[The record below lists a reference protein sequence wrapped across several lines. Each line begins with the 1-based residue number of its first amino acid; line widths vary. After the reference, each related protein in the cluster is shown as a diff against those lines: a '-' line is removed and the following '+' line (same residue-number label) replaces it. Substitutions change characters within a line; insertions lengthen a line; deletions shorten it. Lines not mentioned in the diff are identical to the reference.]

1 MSFLKKQRLSIVL
14 PLNETK
20 NAEIKKI
27 LKFFK
32 NDKKKK
38 RFCAIMLQIHINVWT
53 LITTK
58 INLISKKG
66 DLMKKHILSL
76 TLGSLLV
83 STLSAED
90 DGFYMSAGYQIGE
103 AAQMV
108 KNTKGIQELSD
119 NYEKLNNLLTKYST
133 LNTLIKLSSDP
144 SAINGVRN
152 DLGASAAGLLNDKKN
167 SPAYQAVLLAINAA
181 VGFWN
186 IVGYVT
192 QCGGNANGTAST
204 SSTTIFDNEPGYR
217 STSITC
223 SLNVYTPGYY
233 GPMSIENFKKLN
245 EAYQILQT
253 ALKQGLPTLNEK
265 NGTVSVTYSY
275 KCAGQGNNNCDVLKD
290 NRNGGTKSE
299 TQTIDGKTV
308 NTTISSKVVN
318 YDAPGN
324 TLGASYTDIT
334 TTMSNVPDN
343 AQALLA
349 QASTLINTINSACPY
364 FSAPNSHANG
374 PKWEWPSNKLCGAFS
389 EEIGAIQKMITD
401 AQEMLNQANIV
412 NANGQSS
419 NPVDS
424 HFNPFTGNTSFAEGM
439 LKNAQAQAQML
450 NLANQ
455 VGQAINPNNLTGT
468 FQNFV
473 KGFLAT
479 CNNPSTAGTGGTQ
492 GSPPGTVTTQTFAS
506 GCAYVGE
513 TITALN
519 NSIAHFGAQAEQ
531 IQQAEDLAYT
541 LANFSSQYKK
551 LGDTYNSITTAISS
565 IPNAQAIQNVVSK
578 KNNPYSPQGIQENFY
593 LNQNTYNQVQ
603 TINQELGRNPFRK
616 VGIVSS
622 QTNNGAMN
630 GIGIQVGY
638 KQFFG
643 QKRRWGARYYGFFDY
658 NHAFIKSSFFNS
670 ASDVWTY
677 GFGADALYNF
687 INDKATN
694 FLGKN
699 NKLSVGLFGGIALAG
714 TSWLNSEYVNLA
726 TVNNVYNA
734 KMNVANFQFLFNM
747 GVRMNLAR
755 PKKKDSDHVAQHG
768 IELGLKIPTINTNY
782 YSFMGAELKYR
793 RLYSVYLNY
802 VFAY

>member
-1 MSFLKKQRLSIVL
+1 
-14 PLNETK
+14 
-20 NAEIKKI
+20 
-27 LKFFK
+27 
-32 NDKKKK
+32 
-38 RFCAIMLQIHINVWT
+38 
-53 LITTK
+53 
-58 INLISKKG
+58 
-66 DLMKKHILSL
+66 MKKHILSL

-90 DGFYMSAGYQIGE
+90 DGFYTSAGYQIGE

-119 NYEKLNNLLTKYST
+119 NYENLNNLLTKYST
-133 LNTLIKLSSDP
+133 LNTLIKLSADP

-152 DLGASAAGLLNDKKN
+152 DLGASAKNLIGDKAN

-186 IVGYVT
+186 VVGYVT
-192 QCGGNANGTAST
+192 QCGGNANGTKSF
-204 SSTTIFDNEPGYR
+204 SSTTIFNNEPGYR

-223 SLNVYTPGYY
+223 SLNGYKPGYY
-233 GPMSIENFKKLN
+233 APMSIENFKKLN

-253 ALKQGLPTLNEK
+253 ALKNGLPALN
-265 NGTVSVTYSY
+265 NSSGTVDVTYTYTCS
-275 KCAGQGNNNCDVLKD
+275 GEGNNNCEITGVAHQ
-290 NRNGGTKSE
+290 NGPQTT
-299 TQTIDGKTV
+299 TQTIDDKTV
-308 NTTISSKVVN
+308 TTKL
-318 YDAPGN
+318 DG
-324 TLGASYTDIT
+324 
-334 TTMSNVPDN
+334 VPDS

-349 QASTLINTINSACPY
+349 QASTLINTINEACPFFRANNSSEANAPK
-364 FSAPNSHANG
+364 FSTTSG
-374 PKWEWPSNKLCGAFS
+374 KICGAFS
-389 EEIGAIQKMITD
+389 QEISAIQKMITD
-401 AQEMLNQANIV
+401 AQELVNQTSVINSNEQSAQVGANK
-412 NANGQSS
+412 
-419 NPVDS
+419 P
-424 HFNPFTGNTSFAEGM
+424 FNPFTDASFAQGM
-439 LKNAQAQAQML
+439 LANAQAQAKML
-450 NLANQ
+450 NLAEQ
-455 VGQAINPNNLTGT
+455 VGQAINPERLSGT
-468 FQNFV
+468 FKNFV
-473 KGFLAT
+473 TGFLAT

-492 GSPPGTVTTQTFAS
+492 GSSPGTVTDNTFAS
-506 GCAYVGE
+506 GCAYVQE
-513 TITALN
+513 TITNLT
-519 NSIAHFGAQAEQ
+519 NSIAHFGTQAEQ
-531 IQQAEDLAYT
+531 IQQAENIADT
-541 LANFSSQYKK
+541 LVNFKSRYSE
-551 LGDTYNSITTAISS
+551 LGNTYNSITTALSS
-565 IPNAQAIQNVVSK
+565 IPNGSSLQNVVSK
-578 KNNPYSPQGIQENFY
+578 KNNPYSPQGIETNYY
-593 LNQNTYNQVQ
+593 LNQNSYNQIQ

-643 QKRRWGARYYGFFDY
+643 QKRKWGARYYGFFDY

-726 TVNNVYNA
+726 TMNNVYNA

-755 PKKKDSDHVAQHG
+755 PKKKDSDHAAQHG

>member
-1 MSFLKKQRLSIVL
+1 MYKI
-14 PLNETK
+14 PN
-20 NAEIKKI
+20 IKI
-27 LKFFK
+27 QS
-32 NDKKKK
+32 NPK
-38 RFCAIMLQIHINVWT
+38 RRN
-53 LITTK
+53 
-58 INLISKKG
+58 
-66 DLMKKHILSL
+66 MKKHILSL

-90 DGFYMSAGYQIGE
+90 DGFYTSVGYQIGE

-108 KNTKGIQELSD
+108 SNTKGIQQLSD
-119 NYEKLNNLLTKYST
+119 NYENLSKLLTRYST
-133 LNTLIKLSSDP
+133 LNNFIQLASDP
-144 SAINGVRN
+144 SAINAAREN
-152 DLGASAAGLLNDKKN
+152 LGASAKN
-167 SPAYQAVLLAINAA
+167 LIGDTKTSPAYQAVLLAINAA

-186 IVGYVT
+186 VVGYVT
-192 QCGGNANGTAST
+192 QCGGNANGTKST
-204 SSTTIFDNEPGYR
+204 SSTTIFNNEPGYR

-223 SLNVYTPGYY
+223 SLNGYMPGYY

-245 EAYQILQT
+245 EAYQILQE
-253 ALKQGLPTLNEK
+253 ALKKGLPALKNN
-265 NGTVSVTYSY
+265 NGTLSEVKYTYTCSG
-275 KCAGQGNNNCDVLKD
+275 KGNNNCKIEGVEQQ
-290 NRNGGTKSE
+290 NGNKTTTK
-299 TQTIDGKTV
+299 TIDGKSVT
-308 NTTISSKVVN
+308 TTISSKVV
-318 YDAPGN
+318 DSGASGN
-324 TLGASYTDIT
+324 TTGVSYTEIT
-334 TTMSNVPDN
+334 NKLEGVPDS

-349 QASTLINTINSACPY
+349 QASTLINTINDACPY
-364 FSAPNSHANG
+364 FHANNSSEAG
-374 PKWEWPSNKLCGAFS
+374 APKFSTTTGKICGAFS
-389 EEIGAIQKMITD
+389 EEISAIQKMITD
-401 AQEMLNQANIV
+401 AQELVNQTSIINSHEQSTPV
-412 NANGQSS
+412 GNNNGK
-419 NPVDS
+419 P
-424 HFNPFTGNTSFAEGM
+424 FNPFTDASFAQGM
-439 LKNAQAQAQML
+439 LANASAQAKML
-450 NLANQ
+450 NLSHQ
-455 VGQAINPNNLTGT
+455 VGQAINPDNLSGT
-468 FQNFV
+468 FKNFV
-473 KGFLAT
+473 TDFLAT

-492 GSPPGTVTTQTFAS
+492 GSAPGTVTTQTFAS
-506 GCAYVGE
+506 GCAYVE
-513 TITALN
+513 QTITNLS
-519 NSIAHFGAQAEQ
+519 NSIAHFGTQEQQ
-531 IQQAEDLAYT
+531 IQQAENIADT
-541 LANFSSQYKK
+541 LVNFKSRYNE
-551 LGDTYNSITTAISS
+551 LGNTYNSITTALSKV
-565 IPNAQAIQNVVSK
+565 PNAQSLQNVVSK
-578 KNNPYSPQGIQENFY
+578 KNNPYSPQGIETNYY
-593 LNQNTYNQVQ
+593 LNQNSYNQIQ

-616 VGIVSS
+616 LGIVSS

-643 QKRRWGARYYGFFDY
+643 QKRKWGARYYGFFDY

-734 KMNVANFQFLFNM
+734 KLNVANFQFLFNM

-755 PKKKDSDHVAQHG
+755 PKKKGSDHAAQHG